1 MLEECLAR
9 IFDLDEAQQ
18 LLRKVR
24 YPQQDVPGPAK
35 SRVFW
40 SKVFADID
48 NGVSQTDVYC
58 ELLDAALDN
67 RPGNEE
73 LTAIRLLRPHREPDW
88 PMYAPRELVVHNI
101 AGDLAKF
108 GPLLDG
114 IAGKL
119 SLDKAMAL
127 RDVHRKAL
135 VVARRI
141 FERDVELWLVAD
153 TFYQLTAM
161 GALREQLARSIVPFK
176 TIPDDTAASLA
187 KLIGLDQPDGPAREA
202 PPAPAEALPAPA
214 EALPALAEGLPALAE
229 GLPRPEPRASV
240 TTPLIRADRLLTGR
254 WYVQRVTGRVE
265 HRGVIELDTHVD
277 PTNFAEA
284 LRAKLRKDLLVG
296 VLRRPGVISDAE
308 LARKV
313 EKWQSRYGP
322 IYVLV
327 LDEQPGL
334 DIEALRHHFPWLTFF
349 VLVPEI
355 TERHT
360 VTMNVELVTPVV
372 ESATEQEWFDDFC
385 VMAGRAA
392 DVREAEE

>member
-9 IFDLDEAQQ
+9 IFDLGEAQQ

-48 NGVSQTDVYC
+48 SGVSQTDVYC

-187 KLIGLDQPDGPAREA
+187 KLIGLDQPDGSAREA
-202 PPAPAEALPAPA
+202 PPAPAE
-214 EALPALAEGLPALAE
+214 GLS
-229 GLPRPEPRASV
+229 RPEPRASV
-240 TTPLIRADRLLTGR
+240 TIPLIRADRLLTGR

-277 PTNFAEA
+277 PANFAEA

-296 VLRRPGVISDAE
+296 VLRRPGIISDAE

-334 DIEALRHHFPWLTFF
+334 DIEVLRQHFPWLTFF